1 MTKKSKITPVPTV
14 FLLRHYQLTNYQKI
28 VPPKEYCRHRCNF
41 RFFPSVSS
49 PQSRVLLTKSP
60 NFQDMCL
67 MGYRCA
73 PGVTIWY
80 YIFLDTFLHLFN
92 VETGTINSAINSHL
106 YAFDRELNS
115 TPFHSARIFKL
126 GFVCATI
133 ELRISFVY

>member
-1 MTKKSKITPVPTV
+1 
-14 FLLRHYQLTNYQKI
+14 
-28 VPPKEYCRHRCNF
+28 
-41 RFFPSVSS
+41 
-49 PQSRVLLTKSP
+49 
-60 NFQDMCL
+60 

-73 PGVTIWY
+73 PGVTVFD

-133 ELRISFVY
+133 ELLISFVYYHFCSIESVKSNSIVSTCDNYIDSTCEI